1 MPQLEVIP
9 GITNV
14 LEVTTKPNVTCEDI
28 LFSRNVK
35 EYEPESIV
43 KEHAGNVTIG
53 VFRPKSKQGE
63 GLDSQLLIIDT
74 GGQIDTY
81 DLTVSY
87 YNHIS
92 KVAIDGVSVSAMG
105 SVPVKLGS
113 QHTLT
118 FDMDGTYR
126 LYDLQWRDGTGGDV
140 QHIADATTKAYN
152 EYDDVWHCSV
162 DVDIPDTVPV
172 QSMLLA
178 IQQIAATQVTGTLNM
193 GGNLGSWSSDAPGG
207 FFIGDTV
214 TFTFTPNSGYKCES
228 ATSGG
233 VGLDVAVDSTGKG
246 TLTYTIAGNF
256 TINVNFSQK
265 VNATVTKNA
274 IGCTID
280 TYPNQPIVGLPCSVI
295 VTPSSDSKQ
304 CATLTHNGDNI
315 LNNVDSLGIGT
326 GSFTPGSGSNVLAA
340 TVENK
345 PSGEPLALNL
355 GVESLKILYVD
366 GEEYDGTATFPVG
379 SEHQVTLVYGY
390 DCFVWKLY
398 DVTSQTNV
406 EYRKNHYQ
414 DPREDEPIGW
424 EVTFTAIVGHE
435 YTVYLPLF
443 TESKPAKDC
452 LWRTSAAGDFC
463 YKVMVCKP
471 NPETSSSTPEYPPIF
486 EVWINRDVDYNTKAD
501 MLWVADGKIKLS
513 ARYHISE
520 ESRVQFLEVGD
531 VVHVRCKSFDPW
543 VHGIITDVVW
553 PDPYACGEEF
563 YKSVL
568 TNMYIKEGPTIDFV
582 VDANMISED
591 HGFYKAPLIAWYEAD
606 DIGKPIP
613 YEDIGSLKCDWDDIR
628 DIKAKEAYM
637 DY

>member
-14 LEVTTKPNVTCEDI
+14 LKVTTEPNVTCEDI

-43 KEHAGNVTIG
+43 KEHAGDVTIG
-53 VFRPKSKQGE
+53 VFRPKSKQGDS
-63 GLDSQLLIIDT
+63 LDSQQLIIDT

-81 DLTVSY
+81 NLTVSY
-87 YNHIS
+87 YNHIAN
-92 KVAIDGVSVSAMG
+92 VAIDGVSVIAMG

-113 QHTLT
+113 HHTLT

-162 DVDIPDTVPV
+162 DVDIPDTVPA
-172 QSMLLA
+172 QSMLLY
-178 IQQIAATQVTGTLNM
+178 IQPMAATQVTGTLNM

-207 FFIGDTV
+207 FFVGDTV
-214 TFTFTPNSGYKCES
+214 TFTFTPNSGYMCES

-233 VGLDVAVDSTGKG
+233 VGLDVVVDSTGKG

-304 CATLTHNGDNI
+304 CATLTHNGNNI
-315 LNNVDSLGIGT
+315 LNNVDSLGMGT

-345 PSGEPLALNL
+345 PSEEPLALNL
-355 GVESLKILYVD
+355 AVENLNILYVD
-366 GEEYDGTATFPVG
+366 GEEYDGIATFPVG

-406 EYRKNHYQ
+406 EYRKNHYWHH
-414 DPREDEPIGW
+414 EDGYW

-435 YTVYLPLF
+435 YNVYFPLF
-443 TESKPAKDC
+443 TDPSAKGC
-452 LWRTSAAGDFC
+452 LWRTSGAGDLYFS
-463 YKVMVCKP
+463 VMAYEP
-471 NPETSSSTPEYPPIF
+471 NPETRSNPSEPPQIF
-486 EVWINRDVDYNTKAD
+486 EVWINRDVDYNTHPD
-501 MLWVADGKIKLS
+501 MLWVAKMEEGDSKAFYI
-513 ARYHISE
+513 ISD
-520 ESRVQFLEVGD
+520 ESNVQFLEVGD
-531 VVHVRCKSFDPW
+531 VVHVRCMSFDTW
-543 VHGIITDVVW
+543 VRGIITDVVW
-553 PDPYACGEEF
+553 PDPYAYEEEF

-582 VDANMISED
+582 VDANMILED
-591 HGFYKAPLIAWYEAD
+591 HGFSETPLIAWYETD

-613 YEDIGSLKCDWDDIR
+613 YEDIGSLKCDWGDIR
-628 DIKAKEAYM
+628 DIEATEAYM